1 MNKLLINGRLTKD
14 PEVRYGGS
22 ENSAVAKFTLAS
34 ERKFK
39 KDGAQNAD
47 FIPCVAF
54 GKTAEFV
61 EKYGRKG
68 GKFIVEGRMSSGS
81 YINKNGA
88 TVYTL
93 ECAVDSIEFDESS
106 KKEKS
111 TSADDFMGIPYI
123 PDSDLPFI

>member
-14 PEVRYGGS
+14 PEVRYGGAD
-22 ENSAVAKFTLAS
+22 NSAVARFTVAS

-47 FIPCVAF
+47 FVPCVAF

-61 EKYGRKG
+61 EKYGTKG
-68 GKFIVEGRMSSGS
+68 SKFIIDGRMTSGS
-81 YINKNGA
+81 YVNKDGK

-93 ECAVDSIEFDESS
+93 ECNVESMEFDEGS
-106 KKEKS
+106 KKQES
-111 TSADDFMGIPYI
+111 DPHEDFSFLPDI
-123 PDSDLPFI
+123 PDSELPFN